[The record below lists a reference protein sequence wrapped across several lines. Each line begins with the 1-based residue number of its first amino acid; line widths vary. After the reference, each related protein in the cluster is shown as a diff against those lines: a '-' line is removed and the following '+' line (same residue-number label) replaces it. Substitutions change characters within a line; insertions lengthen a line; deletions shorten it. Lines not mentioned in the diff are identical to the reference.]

1 MYPFL
6 FNVGPVIQVSLLHGM
21 IGVNG
26 VLVLADVDQDISA
39 IQIRTPYTS
48 ASVQVLY
55 KVIGK
60 FLIGKFFIIKQLKG
74 ERWIFFAPSADSIT
88 IRLFFIN
95 SIDRFTTQEPN
106 SMTFLVIEYQN

>member
-39 IQIRTPYTS
+39 IQIRSITPYTP

-60 FLIGKFFIIKQLKG
+60 FLIIKQLKG
-74 ERWIFFAPSADSIT
+74 ERWIFFAPSADFIT
-88 IRLFFIN
+88 IRK
-95 SIDRFTTQEPN
+95 
-106 SMTFLVIEYQN
+106 